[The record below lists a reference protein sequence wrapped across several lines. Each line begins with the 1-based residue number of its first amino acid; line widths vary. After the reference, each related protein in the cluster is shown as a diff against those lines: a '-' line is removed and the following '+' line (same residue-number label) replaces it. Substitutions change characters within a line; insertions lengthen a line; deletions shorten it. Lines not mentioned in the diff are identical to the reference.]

1 MPELTTVDR
10 DLLRLAIDVAGRARA
25 HGNHPFGA
33 VLADEKG
40 QVLLEAEN
48 TVLTG
53 RDVTGHAETN
63 LIRLASPRLTRE
75 TLAQCTLYASTE
87 PCAMCAGAIYWAGVG
102 RVVYGLSE
110 PELYALTGSGHNGLL
125 LPCREVLAHGG
136 RAVEVIG
143 PALEDEARLVHA
155 GFWTAAPG

>member
-1 MPELTTVDR
+1 MDR
-10 DLLRLAIDVAGRARA
+10 DQTLLRLAIEVACRARA

-33 VLADEKG
+33 VLADDTG

-53 RDVTGHAETN
+53 QDVTGHAETN
-63 LIRLASPRLTRE
+63 LIRLASARLTKE
-75 TLAQCTLYASTE
+75 ILSKCTLYASTE
-87 PCAMCAGAIYWAGVG
+87 PCAMCTGAIYWAGVG

-110 PELYALTGSGHNGLL
+110 AGLYALTGSGHDGLL

-136 RAVEVIG
+136 HAVEVIG
-143 PALEDEARLVHA
+143 PALEDQARRVHA
-155 GFWTAAPG
+155 GFWNQV